1 MATDVNTYTVDA
13 VEDYEVH
20 ELGYTNVEA
29 ELTSEVSGTHDVYL
43 VFKNADTQIYTV
55 QGN

>member
-1 MATDVNTYTVDA
+1 MNTYTVDA

-43 VFKNADTQIYTV
+43 VFKNADTQIYTFREIKINV
-55 QGN
+55 